1 MSLKIF
7 SANDWEN
14 WIKSKLVSEDERLIP
29 NKNSVVCKGC
39 APPKNT
45 DGNCFPEIRKDPYT
59 GNCYKACPYLC
70 KDPVYN
76 DSKSTEK
83 KGCDYNSDCSGCGV
97 RLFLWNC
104 PTQFGPIVSS
114 TGKITYDSGSMNA
127 TWGTDTV
134 LPYKDYKE
142 PTYTDATDTTDA
154 TDVTDTTDVT
164 DATDVTDT
172 REEKEQEEDLLT
184 DYDLGYSEL
193 SQNIKN
199 ILDQIKELQEK
210 EENLFTELETTIDAP
225 EKELLLEQIN
235 SVAAQRISLYNNLK
249 LLFNGNLV
257 SNINTSNTLTSQEL
271 IIKNIE
277 DELNKQKD
285 KINKKNQ
292 EFMNK
297 LRLVQN
303 NTYYSK
309 KYTDQAQLLLT
320 LIIICIILISISF
333 LKRLEFIPT
342 SLITIL
348 IVLVLF
354 IGIIIIY
361 RKIMDMSLRNNLD
374 YDSYDF
380 PFNKNNVNKDTMEV
394 IMNEYIDESQSF
406 PSINTSFYYN

>member
-76 DSKSTEK
+76 DSKMTEK

-97 RLFLWNC
+97 RLFSWNC
-104 PTQFGPIVSS
+104 PKQFGPIVSS
-114 TGKITYDSGSMNA
+114 GGKITYDGGSVNKE
-127 TWGTDTV
+127 WGTDTIFS
-134 LPYKDYKE
+134 YKDYTEPIYTEVDSTNPIQSDETKKKDENNKE
-142 PTYTDATDTTDA
+142 G
-154 TDVTDTTDVT
+154 
-164 DATDVTDT
+164 
-172 REEKEQEEDLLT
+172 DLLS

-199 ILDQIKELQEK
+199 ILEQIKELQEK
-210 EENLFTELETTIDAP
+210 EENLFTELEITTDNL

-235 SVAAQRISLYNNLK
+235 SVAAQRITLYNNLK

-292 EFMNK
+292 DFMNK

-394 IMNEYIDESQSF
+394 IMNEYIDESESF